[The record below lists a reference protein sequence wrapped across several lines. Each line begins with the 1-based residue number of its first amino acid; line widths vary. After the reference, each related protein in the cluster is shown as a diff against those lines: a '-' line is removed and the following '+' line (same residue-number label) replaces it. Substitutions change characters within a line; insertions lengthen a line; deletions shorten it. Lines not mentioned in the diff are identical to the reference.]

1 MGCAII
7 RKFIFSPPL
16 SQLGR
21 RLDGPDP
28 ASHVAPKCQHA
39 GSLMGGAAMRKF
51 IVVSVITIALL
62 LVTAVIILADSTG
75 PGV

>member
-1 MGCAII
+1 M
-7 RKFIFSPPL
+7 RKFIFSLSL

-28 ASHVAPKCQHA
+28 ASQSRPSASTG

-62 LVTAVIILADSTG
+62 LVTAVTILADSTG